1 MTGRQAGGANGG
13 GDKQGQ
19 KRRNNSGLR
28 RAKCHVWRVTAP
40 PVQRPDIAK
49 DIPMIRLFRFALL
62 GTCLAAL
69 PACLDATTQDN
80 SVPYYQQIEER
91 SKYGER

>member
-1 MTGRQAGGANGG
+1 
-13 GDKQGQ
+13 
-19 KRRNNSGLR
+19 
-28 RAKCHVWRVTAP
+28 
-40 PVQRPDIAK
+40 VQRPYIAK
-49 DIPMIRLFRFALL
+49 DIPMIRLFRFALI
-62 GTCLAAL
+62 GTCLGAL